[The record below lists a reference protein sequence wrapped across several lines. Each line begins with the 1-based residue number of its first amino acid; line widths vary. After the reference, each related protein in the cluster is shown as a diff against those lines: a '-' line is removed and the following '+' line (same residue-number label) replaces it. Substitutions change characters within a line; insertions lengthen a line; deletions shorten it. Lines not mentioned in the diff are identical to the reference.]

1 MGTLS
6 SCLKKIGLSEHESA
20 ILRGSADNN
29 MKDGDA
35 AHVAAVRAVSDYIEQ
50 LEAERAGVVSQIAA
64 KGGKAHDA
72 PFKLIDLASLT
83 DVLRKNNLETKA
95 ELANTAD
102 TQEEYDD
109 GSLRQNGAQA
119 LGGISAEPVRGT
131 AGARG
136 SDEGSG
142 TGLVEDAGRDRGASG
157 AGVSTARSGRSGAAK
172 VHSAGAESD
181 GRLGRSDDARGPG
194 ATEPAIKRVS
204 TGRDGEKPV
213 TIEAPVDGLPAP
225 TVPATDFVI
234 TDDVNLGEGGL
245 ITKFNDNLAAIR
257 LLKKLETEE
266 RRATAAEQAI
276 LARYVGWG
284 GLKTAFKRPDGTY
297 AKGWETRAKDLESI
311 LTPDELESANR
322 SVLDAH
328 YTSKDVVGAM
338 WSAAKH
344 LGFSGGIVLEPSV
357 GIGNFLGLA
366 PADLRENARFIGVE
380 LDSLTGRM
388 VKALYPQAI
397 IHAGIGFE
405 NAPIGN
411 GLAQLAIGNPPFG
424 KTQLYFDKSSGKRH
438 LNGQTIHNQFFMG
451 SCDALAPGGLQI
463 MVVSRYLMDKED
475 TEARAYLAKHMR
487 LLGAVRLPDT
497 AFQENANT
505 EVVTDILF
513 LQKRKEPLEYGDT
526 ARYGWVDTAKVADP
540 LGGDPMTVN
549 AYFAN
554 NPDKILG
561 VMERSGSTNFDND
574 ITVRARDSDD
584 LAALLTEAI
593 ADLPAGVVNTSNEAI
608 TQSKRQFDAMRQS
621 MSILGESDRGEGA
634 FFFQDG
640 AMHQVYVEHT
650 ETGPVKFAVKI
661 DESTPWGGGL
671 TPTADGK
678 WFRMVAKL
686 DKNGN
691 KVKDGKR
698 NVYEQQVFDS
708 ASEVPESN
716 RLGAKGFERLR
727 AMSKLRD
734 LLRNQI
740 NLETSD
746 APSDEIEEN
755 RADLSSAYQ
764 QFVKEFGPVNRDTN
778 ARAFNVDPDSPLLSA
793 LELSYDKGVT
803 KDRAKKTGEAV
814 RAESAVPAPILSKR
828 VIVPYEAP
836 TSADSAQDA
845 LIISLAERGRID
857 MKRISSLIGADEQ
870 EVIRQLHDAMD
881 SPLIFRDPE
890 TNTWESRESY
900 LSGNIKRKLA
910 AARVAGLE
918 KNAAELE
925 RVVPEDIPV
934 TDVGVRLGSV
944 WVPTKMYE
952 AFVKNLLGDDYAV
965 SIHFTKYNSKFR
977 FDGAGSGGAR
987 GTQTWGTPDMS
998 AASIVTRLLN
1008 SEAIKVFDTVSDGKG
1023 GTKQILNEEKT
1034 SLAAQKASEI
1044 INEFQD
1050 WIFADA
1056 QRRDELGRIYNETY
1070 NTLLNRQF
1078 DGSLLQMPG
1087 KVPDDV
1093 LSLRRHQKNGV
1104 WRIIQS
1110 LYTLLD
1116 HCVGAG
1122 KSFTMI
1128 GAAMELRRMGLA
1140 KKPTIVVPN
1149 HMVEQFASDVYRL
1162 YPGAKVLAA
1171 GKKDFEKKNRL
1182 RLFSKIATGDWDIVI
1197 IPHSSFKFIPI
1208 DPQTEANF
1216 MAADIKEVTDAIEE
1230 EKRESGKKFGT
1241 SDLQRIKEKMEQRM
1255 KRLLDMKKDEL
1266 ITFEQMG
1273 IDQLFIDE
1281 SHEFKNLAF
1290 TSRLNGVLGLG
1301 SKDGSQRAMDVF
1313 NKIRVMREGGGRGG
1327 VTFSTGTPISN
1338 SIVEMYNLMR
1348 YLGGD
1353 TLNDMGLSNFDAW
1366 HKQFA
1371 EAVTAFEMNEAG
1383 GLVEKTRMVRFSN
1396 MPELMALYYQ
1406 FADAVTLDDIKQWYA
1421 EDNGGAR
1428 FPVPAIKGGKR
1439 QNNIVQPTA
1448 SQEKLLKQMVQDF
1461 EDLPKIQDP
1470 KERNKQRLRLMDRAR
1485 KISLD
1490 ARAVNP
1496 NLPGEDGGKLS
1507 VTADNV
1513 ARIYREWDEYKG
1525 TQLVFL
1531 DRSIPKNKGDD
1542 ARLAEYDA
1550 LLAKLEATTNIE
1562 EQDDIQ
1568 EQLEKFD
1575 SSEMRAIREA
1585 QVANWNA
1592 YDELKRQFI
1601 ARGIPENQ
1609 IAFIQDANT
1618 DLQKQDLFD
1627 KVNAGDIRVL
1637 IGSTPRMGAGTN
1649 VQQRIVALHHVDVT
1663 WKPSDIEQREGRAE
1677 RQGNLLYKQ
1686 FTDAGKSFEI
1696 ELHAYATERT
1706 YDAKMW
1712 NIVESKMRFINALR
1726 KYDGAR
1732 DIESNDQESENMAEM
1747 AAMASGD
1754 PMMLERVKLDSE
1766 LKKMEMLRRAHSR
1779 KQYGLESQISA
1790 ARNVLEN
1797 SPALIESYKSDEE
1810 AIHADRLRVDAEA
1823 AERTVDVAGK
1833 SYGAQREANEAAL
1846 AEIEAQQAG
1855 EESKR
1860 YTIMVN
1866 GKPLTSKQKIGDE
1879 IASALGDDV
1888 PFEMVIDG
1896 KPHIE
1901 RAEATKAL
1909 VAKATEMAMESNNY
1923 QEAIVGKFLGLPLS
1937 LFVSDAGYGLS
1948 LSGSKQSYAVER
1960 YFLGD
1965 KKSINPQNFSG
1976 MYREL
1981 LKDATGNSAH
1991 HAERLAA
1998 AKRDLPELESQ
2009 YGKPFAME
2017 EEFKTKTERIA
2028 EITKILSEKKAE
2040 KQESSKDEESPI
2052 YSKNDGKKLDE
2063 KDWLPT
2069 GQIAD
2074 QVTDLLKQFKADIPV
2089 TIIDR
2094 EDDVLPTSPVGN
2106 NNVAASEW
2114 ATSGFVY
2121 RGRIHLVREGL
2132 NDVESV
2138 ASTLFH
2144 ELLHYGI
2151 RRFVPEDQYISEMQ
2165 RLYKAD
2171 PWIQRETKNWLNSDE
2186 GQEFYVKNGKD
2197 NSIAAARGVDE
2208 SLAKLAEQLRAERLR
2223 PGVTIGDKLG
2233 DVVRNVMEWLSVLAS
2248 KLGFGVVKERIT
2260 DLKAGPL
2267 AREYVESIFKKLR
2280 EGDNPP
2286 FSMTSKWAYSDP
2298 AFSRQLS
2305 FDFETSQE
2313 EAKSEKQTDSKAFK
2327 QWFGDSKV
2335 VDDQG
2340 NPMVVYHGTIDV
2352 DGVQRQRMNSE
2363 GRPIHPSE
2371 DGIRNFWR
2379 WFGDSKVV
2387 DAEGRPLVVYHGTAK
2402 DFTEFDLSRTGES
2415 TGNTG
2420 FYGAGAY
2427 FSQDG
2432 EDAGGYALWARRS
2445 EDDAANVISVYLAL
2459 QNPLYL
2465 HINPKDDARRD
2476 RGRVSLNMIVD
2487 QLVSEGYFGK
2497 NPDKNEAGSL
2507 YARLTSFLE
2516 KADFERFMGTLYN
2529 ELKGGE
2535 AVSDLARR
2543 AGFDGVMAEGF
2554 KKGENFLA
2562 EVVAFSPEQI
2572 KSATGNNGD
2581 FDPSSSNIMFAKD
2594 AKSTSVSPAEIRAAL
2609 SERFGESGI
2618 KALESAG
2625 ILKVVRLKDAPE
2637 ALRVL
2642 AEEQGASA
2650 LYGADGVAYLF
2661 SDRMTAEDAPGKL
2674 LHEIGEHHGLER
2686 MLGGDGW
2693 SRMKK
2698 RIAAMAKAKGSV
2710 AYGAWHGVKEN
2721 YAEFAGK
2728 SDAELAGNERFLHEV
2743 LAAIGENKA
2752 GLQTSLW
2759 REMLAAIKEWLAA
2772 KGLLVDWINEGDI
2785 ANLVSGSLK
2794 KVMRDAEAGLVAPE
2808 KMESLVETYFRQ
2820 IVSAMKA
2827 ADQLI
2832 EDCA

>member
-1 MGTLS
+1 M
-6 SCLKKIGLSEHESA
+6 
-20 ILRGSADNN
+20 
-29 MKDGDA
+29 
-35 AHVAAVRAVSDYIEQ
+35 
-50 LEAERAGVVSQIAA
+50 
-64 KGGKAHDA
+64 
-72 PFKLIDLASLT
+72 
-83 DVLRKNNLETKA
+83 
-95 ELANTAD
+95 
-102 TQEEYDD
+102 
-109 GSLRQNGAQA
+109 
-119 LGGISAEPVRGT
+119 
-131 AGARG
+131 
-136 SDEGSG
+136 
-142 TGLVEDAGRDRGASG
+142 
-157 AGVSTARSGRSGAAK
+157 
-172 VHSAGAESD
+172 
-181 GRLGRSDDARGPG
+181 
-194 ATEPAIKRVS
+194 
-204 TGRDGEKPV
+204 
-213 TIEAPVDGLPAP
+213 PAP

-405 NAPIGN
+405 NALIGN
-411 GLAQLAIGNPPFG
+411 GLAQLAIGNPPLG
-424 KTQLYFDKSSGKRH
+424 KTQLYFDKSSGKQH

-513 LQKRKEPLEYGDT
+513 LQKRKEPLEYGDA
-526 ARYGWVDTAKVADP
+526 ARYGWVNTEKVADP
-540 LGGDPMTVN
+540 LGGEPMTVN
-549 AYFAN
+549 AYFAT

-561 VMERSGSTNFDND
+561 VLERSGSMNFEND
-574 ITVRARDSDD
+574 ITVRARDGDD
-584 LAALLTEAI
+584 IAALLAKAI

-952 AFVKNLLGDDYAV
+952 AFVKHLLGDDYAV

-1273 IDQLFIDE
+1273 IDQLFLDE

-1496 NLPGEDGGKLS
+1496 NLPGEDGGKIS

-1754 PMMLERVKLDSE
+1754 PMVLERVKLDSE

-1790 ARNVLEN
+1790 ARKVLEN
-1797 SPALIESYKSDEE
+1797 SPALIESYKADE
-1810 AIHADRLRVDAEA
+1810 AKVHADRVRVETEA
-1823 AERTVDVAGK
+1823 AERTVDVSGK
-1833 SYGAQREANEAAL
+1833 SYATLREANDAAL
-1846 AEIEAQQAG
+1846 DEIEKLQAG
-1855 EESKR
+1855 DDKKR
-1860 YTIMVN
+1860 YTVMVN
-1866 GKPLTSKQKIGDE
+1866 GKPMTSKQKIGDE
-1879 IASALGDDV
+1879 ISATLGDDT
-1888 PFEMVIDG
+1888 PFELTIDG
-1896 KPHIE
+1896 KAYIE
-1901 RAEATKAL
+1901 RAAATSAL
-1909 VAKATEMAMESNNY
+1909 VAKATEMEMESNDY
-1923 QEAIVGKFLGLPLS
+1923 QEEVVGQFLGLPLS
-1937 LFVSDAGYGLS
+1937 LFVSDTGYGLS
-1948 LSGSKQSYAVER
+1948 IAGSNQNYAVER
-1960 YFLGD
+1960 HFTD
-1965 KKSINPQNFSG
+1965 KKTEINPQTFSG

-1981 LKDATGNSAH
+1981 LRDATGNVRH
-1991 HAERLAA
+1991 HSERLAD
-1998 AKRDLPELESQ
+1998 AKRDLPEFEAQ
-2009 YGKPFAME
+2009 YGKPFAQE
-2017 EEFKTKTERIA
+2017 EEFNTKTARLA
-2028 EITKILSEKKAE
+2028 EVTKILAEKKANKPGTE
-2040 KQESSKDEESPI
+2040 EGNESPV
-2052 YSKNDGKKLDE
+2052 YSKEEGKKLSPE
-2063 KDWLPT
+2063 EWLPT
-2069 GQIAD
+2069 GQIVD
-2074 QVTDLLKQFKADIPV
+2074 QVADLLKQFKGDVPV

-2094 EDDVLPTSPVGN
+2094 ESDVLPDDA
-2106 NNVAASEW
+2106 AASEW
-2114 ATSGFVY
+2114 ATSGFVH
-2121 RGRIHLVREGL
+2121 RGRINLVREGL
-2132 NDVESV
+2132 ADSKAV
-2138 ASTLFH
+2138 ADTLFH
-2144 ELLHYGI
+2144 ELLHFGI
-2151 RRFVPEDQYISEMQ
+2151 RRFVPEDQYIAEM
-2165 RLYKAD
+2165 RNLYRAD
-2171 PWIQRETKNWLNSDE
+2171 PWIQAKAEAWMDGAE
-2186 GQEFYVKNGKD
+2186 GQEFYQKSGKNG
-2197 NSIAAARGVDE
+2197 NLTAARGVDE
-2208 SLAKLAEQLRAERLR
+2208 ALASLAEELNQERLQPGVSVTDKLAA
-2223 PGVTIGDKLG
+2223 
-2233 DVVRNVMEWLSVLAS
+2233 VVRNVVKWISGLAS
-2248 KLGFGVVKERIT
+2248 KFGFGNVKET
-2260 DLKAGPL
+2260 LDKLEAGDVSKA
-2267 AREYVESIFKKLR
+2267 YVESIFKRLR
-2280 EGDNPP
+2280 EGDAP
-2286 FSMTSKWAYSDP
+2286 FLMTSKWAYSSP
-2298 AFSRQLS
+2298 AFSRAQLA
-2305 FDFETSQE
+2305 FDFEE
-2313 EAKSEKQTDSKAFK
+2313 PAAEAEKITDTESFK
-2327 QWFGDSKV
+2327 QWFGK
-2335 VDDQG
+2335 
-2340 NPMVVYHGTIDV
+2340 
-2352 DGVQRQRMNSE
+2352 
-2363 GRPIHPSE
+2363 
-2371 DGIRNFWR
+2371 
-2379 WFGDSKVV
+2379 SKVV
-2387 DAEGRPLVVYHGTAK
+2387 DADGNPLVVYHGTRVAETSGRSTARTADMGNITAFDRMYTTRFRGHSIDTVGSWFSTNPGNGGAEMYSGTGEGSAIYPVYLSINNPHETHFATMLRRARLLANGNDDGRMIGQAEVDAYRKWLKEMGK
-2402 DFTEFDLSRTGES
+2402 DGVKIIHDEWATNQSTEFKD
-2415 TGNTG
+2415 
-2420 FYGAGAY
+2420 
-2427 FSQDG
+2427 QD
-2432 EDAGGYALWARRS
+2432 AWIAL
-2445 EDDAANVISVYLAL
+2445 E
-2459 QNPLYL
+2459 P
-2465 HINPKDDARRD
+2465 
-2476 RGRVSLNMIVD
+2476 
-2487 QLVSEGYFGK
+2487 
-2497 NPDKNEAGSL
+2497 
-2507 YARLTSFLE
+2507 T
-2516 KADFERFMGTLYN
+2516 
-2529 ELKGGE
+2529 
-2535 AVSDLARR
+2535 
-2543 AGFDGVMAEGF
+2543 
-2554 KKGENFLA
+2554 
-2562 EVVAFSPEQI
+2562 QI

-2581 FDPSSSNIMFAKD
+2581 FNPDSANIMLSKGGKNSGA
-2594 AKSTSVSPAEIRAAL
+2594 APEEIRGAL
-2609 SERFGESGI
+2609 TGQFGERGI
-2618 KALESAG
+2618 HALEKSG
-2625 ILKVVRLKDAPE
+2625 LLKIMRLQDAPQAILE
-2637 ALRVL
+2637 TAI
-2642 AEEQGASA
+2642 EQGASA
-2650 LYGADGVAYLF
+2650 IYTADGVAYLF
-2661 SDRMTAEDAPGKL
+2661 SDRMTAEEAPGKL
-2674 LHEIGEHHGLER
+2674 LHEIGEHHGLKG
-2686 MLGGDGW
+2686 MLGADGW
-2693 SRMKK
+2693 GRMKK
-2698 RIAAMAKAKGSV
+2698 RVAGMAKVKGSV
-2710 AYGAWHGVKEN
+2710 AYGAWEGVKAN
-2721 YAEFAGK
+2721 YAEFKDMSNA
-2728 SDAELAGNERFLHEV
+2728 DLAENDRFAHEV
-2743 LAAIGENKA
+2743 LAAIGENQA
-2752 GLQTSLW
+2752 GLQTSVW
-2759 REMLAAIKEWLAA
+2759 RELMAKVKEWLASM
-2772 KGLLVDWINEGDI
+2772 GLLADSITEGDI

-2794 KVMRDAEAGLVAPE
+2794 KVMREAEAGLVAPAT
-2808 KMESLVETYFRQ
+2808 MDDIATDYFKQ
-2820 IVSAMKA
+2820 IVASMKA
-2827 ADQLI
+2827 DKQLI

>member
-1 MGTLS
+1 M
-6 SCLKKIGLSEHESA
+6 
-20 ILRGSADNN
+20 
-29 MKDGDA
+29 
-35 AHVAAVRAVSDYIEQ
+35 
-50 LEAERAGVVSQIAA
+50 
-64 KGGKAHDA
+64 
-72 PFKLIDLASLT
+72 
-83 DVLRKNNLETKA
+83 
-95 ELANTAD
+95 
-102 TQEEYDD
+102 
-109 GSLRQNGAQA
+109 
-119 LGGISAEPVRGT
+119 
-131 AGARG
+131 
-136 SDEGSG
+136 
-142 TGLVEDAGRDRGASG
+142 
-157 AGVSTARSGRSGAAK
+157 
-172 VHSAGAESD
+172 
-181 GRLGRSDDARGPG
+181 
-194 ATEPAIKRVS
+194 
-204 TGRDGEKPV
+204 
-213 TIEAPVDGLPAP
+213 PAP

-405 NAPIGN
+405 NALIGN

-424 KTQLYFDKSSGKRH
+424 KTQLYFDKSSGKQH

-513 LQKRKEPLEYGDT
+513 LQKRKEPLEYGDA
-526 ARYGWVDTAKVADP
+526 ARYGWVNTEKVADP
-540 LGGDPMTVN
+540 LGGEPMTVN
-549 AYFAN
+549 AYFAT

-561 VMERSGSTNFDND
+561 VLERSGSMNFEND
-574 ITVRARDSDD
+574 ITVRARDGDD
-584 LAALLTEAI
+584 IAALLAKAI

-952 AFVKNLLGDDYAV
+952 AFVKHLLGDDYAV

-1273 IDQLFIDE
+1273 IDQLFLDE

-1496 NLPGEDGGKLS
+1496 NLPGEDGGKIS

-1790 ARNVLEN
+1790 ARKVLEN
-1797 SPALIESYKSDEE
+1797 SPALIESYKVDE
-1810 AIHADRLRVDAEA
+1810 AKVHADRVRVETDA

-1833 SYGAQREANEAAL
+1833 SYVTQREANEAAL
-1846 AEIEAQQAG
+1846 DEIERLQAG
-1855 EESKR
+1855 DDKKR
-1860 YTIMVN
+1860 YTVMVN
-1866 GKPLTSKQKIGDE
+1866 GKPMTSKQKIGTE
-1879 IASALGDDV
+1879 IEATLGDDT
-1888 PFEMVIDG
+1888 PFEMTIGG
-1896 KPHIE
+1896 KEFIT
-1901 RAEATKAL
+1901 RASATESL
-1909 VAKATEMAMESNNY
+1909 VAKATEMKMESNDY
-1923 QEAIVGKFLGLPLS
+1923 QEEVVGQFLGLPLS
-1937 LFVSDAGYGLS
+1937 LFVSDTGYGLS
-1948 LSGSKQSYAVER
+1948 LAGSAQNYAVER
-1960 YFLGD
+1960 NFTD
-1965 KKSINPQNFSG
+1965 KKTEINPQTFSG

-1981 LKDATGNSAH
+1981 LRDATGNVRH
-1991 HAERLAA
+1991 HSERLAE
-1998 AKRDLPELESQ
+1998 AKRDLPDLEAQ
-2009 YGKPFAME
+2009 YGKPFAQE
-2017 EEFKTKTERIA
+2017 EEFNTKTARLA
-2028 EITKILSEKKAE
+2028 EVTKILAEKKANKPGAE
-2040 KQESSKDEESPI
+2040 DELSDDPAFSKAGSGVSDGEMMSESQIVSEITPI
-2052 YSKNDGKKLDE
+2052 LSGFDTE
-2063 KDWLPT
+2063 
-2069 GQIAD
+2069 
-2074 QVTDLLKQFKADIPV
+2074 IPV
-2089 TIIDR
+2089 RIVKHVPQEVAR
-2094 EDDVLPTSPVGN
+2094 LVGMKDGDI
-2106 NNVAASEW
+2106 A
-2114 ATSGFVY
+2114 SGFVHD
-2121 RGRIHLVREGL
+2121 GKIWLVRSGISDAGAL
-2132 NDVESV
+2132 RRV
-2138 ASTLFH
+2138 LFH
-2144 ELLHYGI
+2144 ELLHFGI
-2151 RRFVPEDQYISEMQ
+2151 RRFMPKDQYIRTMKDLYDADKTIHNVANAWSHSDEAKNMDKQGHAPAYIMARATDEALATVSEELNTRNIDGLVIFNRKDLGVWQ
-2165 RLYKAD
+2165 S
-2171 PWIQRETKNWLNSDE
+2171 IKNWIS
-2186 GQEFYVKNGKD
+2186 GV
-2197 NSIAAARGVDE
+2197 AR
-2208 SLAKLAEQLRAERLR
+2208 
-2223 PGVTIGDKLG
+2223 
-2233 DVVRNVMEWLSVLAS
+2233 
-2248 KLGFGVVKERIT
+2248 KLGFDDVADMLYKRNEDVKIEQATKDFILSIFSG
-2260 DLKAGPL
+2260 LKAGG
-2267 AREYVESIFKKLR
+2267 KKVQD
-2280 EGDNPP
+2280 GV
-2286 FSMTSKWAYSDP
+2286 SSWAYSDP
-2298 AFSRQLS
+2298 AFSLQLS
-2305 FDFETSQE
+2305 FDFNKKTEG
-2313 EAKSEKQTDSKAFK
+2313 KKVTDTPEFK

-2335 VDDQG
+2335 VDEQG
-2340 NPMVVYHGTIDV
+2340 NPLIVYHGTNLRPTRDGTMMGDIEAFDRLFTTRFRPHSIDTVGSWFSTNPGADGALMYAGGDKSPGAAIYPVYLSIQNPHETHFKMMLRRARLLANGNDDGRLIGKAEV
-2352 DGVQRQRMNSE
+2352 DAYRKWLKDMGK
-2363 GRPIHPSE
+2363 
-2371 DGIRNFWR
+2371 DGIKIIHDEYADN
-2379 WFGDSKVV
+2379 GS
-2387 DAEGRPLVVYHGTAK
+2387 
-2402 DFTEFDLSRTGES
+2402 TEFKG
-2415 TGNTG
+2415 
-2420 FYGAGAY
+2420 
-2427 FSQDG
+2427 QDG
-2432 EDAGGYALWARRS
+2432 WIAL
-2445 EDDAANVISVYLAL
+2445 E
-2459 QNPLYL
+2459 
-2465 HINPKDDARRD
+2465 
-2476 RGRVSLNMIVD
+2476 
-2487 QLVSEGYFGK
+2487 
-2497 NPDKNEAGSL
+2497 
-2507 YARLTSFLE
+2507 
-2516 KADFERFMGTLYN
+2516 
-2529 ELKGGE
+2529 
-2535 AVSDLARR
+2535 
-2543 AGFDGVMAEGF
+2543 
-2554 KKGENFLA
+2554 
-2562 EVVAFSPEQI
+2562 PEQI
-2572 KSATGNNGD
+2572 KSATGNNGG
-2581 FDPSSSNIMFAKD
+2581 FDPGSPNIMYSKG
-2594 AKSTSVSPAEIRAAL
+2594 AKSTDVSPAAVRSSLID
-2609 SERFGESGI
+2609 RFGERGI
-2618 KALESAG
+2618 TALEKAG
-2625 ILKVVRLKDAPE
+2625 ILKIVRLADAPE
-2637 ALRVL
+2637 AMRKQ
-2642 AEEQGASA
+2642 AIEQNASA

-2661 SDRMTAEDAPGKL
+2661 SDQMNADEAPGKL
-2674 LHEIGEHHGLER
+2674 LHEIGEHEGLAR
-2686 MLGGDGW
+2686 MLGSAGW
-2693 SRMKK
+2693 ERMKS
-2698 RIAAMAKAKGSV
+2698 RIATMAKVKGSPAAQAWGSV
-2710 AYGAWHGVKEN
+2710 KAEYG
-2721 YAEFAGK
+2721 EFSGM
-2728 SDAELAGNERFLHEV
+2728 SDAQLAGNERFLHEV
-2743 LAAIGENKA
+2743 LAALGENHASQK
-2752 GLQTSLW
+2752 TSLW
-2759 REMLAAIKEWLAA
+2759 REILAAVKDWLEGI
-2772 KGLLVDWINEGDI
+2772 GLASNLINEGDI
-2785 ANLVSGSLK
+2785 ANLISGSLK
-2794 KVMRDAEAGLVAPE
+2794 QVMRDAEAGLVAPV
-2808 KMESLVETYFRQ
+2808 KMDDIAVDHFKQ

-2827 ADQLI
+2827 ANKLI

>member
-1 MGTLS
+1 M
-6 SCLKKIGLSEHESA
+6 
-20 ILRGSADNN
+20 
-29 MKDGDA
+29 
-35 AHVAAVRAVSDYIEQ
+35 
-50 LEAERAGVVSQIAA
+50 
-64 KGGKAHDA
+64 
-72 PFKLIDLASLT
+72 
-83 DVLRKNNLETKA
+83 
-95 ELANTAD
+95 
-102 TQEEYDD
+102 
-109 GSLRQNGAQA
+109 
-119 LGGISAEPVRGT
+119 
-131 AGARG
+131 
-136 SDEGSG
+136 
-142 TGLVEDAGRDRGASG
+142 
-157 AGVSTARSGRSGAAK
+157 
-172 VHSAGAESD
+172 
-181 GRLGRSDDARGPG
+181 
-194 ATEPAIKRVS
+194 
-204 TGRDGEKPV
+204 
-213 TIEAPVDGLPAP
+213 PAP

-424 KTQLYFDKSSGKRH
+424 KTQLYFDKSSGKQH

-487 LLGAVRLPDT
+487 LLGAIRLPDT

-561 VMERSGSTNFDND
+561 VMERSGSMNFDND

-708 ASEVPESN
+708 ASDVPQTN

-746 APSDEIEEN
+746 ATSEEIEEN
-755 RADLSSAYQ
+755 RTDLSAAYQ
-764 QFVKEFGPVNRDTN
+764 AFVKEFGPINKDTN

-814 RAESAVPAPILSKR
+814 RAESAVPAPILSQR

-845 LIISLAERGRID
+845 MIISLAELGRVD

-910 AARVAGLE
+910 AAQAAGLE

-925 RVVPEDIPV
+925 KVVPEDIPV

-952 AFVKNLLGDDYAV
+952 AFVKHLLGDDYAV

-1008 SEAIKVFDTVSDGKG
+1008 SEAVKVFDTVSDGNG
-1023 GTKQILNEEKT
+1023 GTRQILNEEKT

-1050 WIFADA
+1050 WVFADA
-1056 QRRDELGRIYNETY
+1056 ARRDELGRIYNETY

-1093 LSLRRHQKNGV
+1093 LSLRRHQKNGI

-1122 KSFTMI
+1122 KTFTMI

-1216 MAADIKEVTDAIEE
+1216 VAADIKEVTDAIEE

-1281 SHEFKNLAF
+1281 AHEFKNLAYS
-1290 TSRLNGVLGLG
+1290 SRLNGVLGLG
-1301 SKDGSQRAMDVF
+1301 DKDGSQRAMDVF
-1313 NKIRVMREGGGRGG
+1313 NKIRVMRESGGRGG
-1327 VTFSTGTPISN
+1327 VTFATGTPISN

-1348 YLGGD
+1348 YLGGN
-1353 TLNDMGLSNFDAW
+1353 TLAEMGLGNFDAW

-1406 FADAVTLDDIKQWYA
+1406 FADAVTLGDIKQWYSD
-1421 EDNGGAR
+1421 DNGGAK
-1428 FPVPAIKGGKR
+1428 FPVPAVKGGKR
-1439 QNNIVQPTA
+1439 QNHVIPPTPM
-1448 SQEKLLKQMVQDF
+1448 QERLLKSIVQDF

-1485 KISLD
+1485 KTAID

-1496 NLPGEDGGKLS
+1496 SLPGEEGGKLS
-1507 VTADNV
+1507 ATADNV
-1513 ARIYREWDEYKG
+1513 ARIYREWDEHKG

-1531 DRSIPKNKGDD
+1531 DRSTPKNKVDD

-1585 QVANWNA
+1585 QVAKWNG

-1601 ARGIPENQ
+1601 ARGIPANQ

-1637 IGSTPRMGAGTN
+1637 IGSTPKMGAGTN
-1649 VQQRIVALHHVDVT
+1649 VQQRLVALHHVDVT
-1663 WKPSDIEQREGRAE
+1663 WKPSDIEQREGRIE
-1677 RQGNLLYKQ
+1677 RQGNLLYKL
-1686 FTDAGKSFEI
+1686 FEELGKEFEVEI
-1696 ELHAYATERT
+1696 HAYATERT

-1732 DIESNDQESENMAEM
+1732 EIESNDQESENMAEM

-1779 KQYGLESQISA
+1779 KQYGLESQINA
-1790 ARNVLEN
+1790 ARKVLEN
-1797 SPALIESYKSDEE
+1797 SPALIDGYKADEE
-1810 AIHADRLRVDAEA
+1810 TIHADRLRVDAEA

-1833 SYGAQREANEAAL
+1833 SYSTQREANEAAL

-1855 EESKR
+1855 EENKR

-1879 IASALGDDV
+1879 ISAVLGDDV

-1896 KPHIE
+1896 KAFIE

-1909 VAKATEMAMESNNY
+1909 VAKATEMAMGSNNY
-1923 QEAIVGKFLGLPLS
+1923 QEEVVGRFLGLPLT
-1937 LFVSDAGYGLS
+1937 LFVSDTGYGLS
-1948 LSGSKQSYAVER
+1948 LAGAKQSYAVER
-1960 YFLGD
+1960 YFGT
-1965 KKSINPQNFSG
+1965 KGEINPQNFSG

-1981 LKDATGNSAH
+1981 LKDATGNVRH
-1991 HAERLAA
+1991 HTERLAA

-2017 EEFKTKTERIA
+2017 EEFKTKTERLA
-2028 EITKILSEKKAE
+2028 EVTKILSEKKAE
-2040 KQESSKDEESPI
+2040 KQEVSKDAESPI
-2052 YSKNDGKKLDE
+2052 YSKEEGKKLDE

-2069 GQIAD
+2069 GKIAD

-2094 EDDVLPTSPVGN
+2094 EDDVLPDAPAGN

-2151 RRFVPEDQYISEMQ
+2151 RRFVPEEQYIAEMQ

-2171 PWIQRETKNWLNSDE
+2171 QWIQRETKNWLNSAE

-2248 KLGFGVVKERIT
+2248 KLGFGVVKERII

-2298 AFSRQLS
+2298 AFLRVRAWHGSPHDHNKFDSSKIGTGEGAQAYGFGHYFTDRRDLAEWYRNKISNRNNRENPISESDLDTVFQDGDFPVENSALDRLRDMREMAEENGDAGVTWADVADVIDSYGGNGTAYVAGLADRYWLDSDPVSGKLYQVTLPEESTFLLWDKPLS
-2305 FDFETSQE
+2305 EQPENVRAALEPILEEKRADQIALLAKTFGETA
-2313 EAKSEKQTDSKAFK
+2313 AKREIALSEK
-2327 QWFGDSKV
+2327 
-2335 VDDQG
+2335 
-2340 NPMVVYHGTIDV
+2340 
-2352 DGVQRQRMNSE
+2352 E
-2363 GRPIHPSE
+2363 
-2371 DGIRNFWR
+2371 
-2379 WFGDSKVV
+2379 
-2387 DAEGRPLVVYHGTAK
+2387 L
-2402 DFTEFDLSRTGES
+2402 TGE
-2415 TGNTG
+2415 
-2420 FYGAGAY
+2420 A
-2427 FSQDG
+2427 
-2432 EDAGGYALWARRS
+2432 
-2445 EDDAANVISVYLAL
+2445 
-2459 QNPLYL
+2459 
-2465 HINPKDDARRD
+2465 
-2476 RGRVSLNMIVD
+2476 
-2487 QLVSEGYFGK
+2487 
-2497 NPDKNEAGSL
+2497 
-2507 YARLTSFLE
+2507 
-2516 KADFERFMGTLYN
+2516 LYN
-2529 ELKGGE
+2529 WIAYHPTATRAPGDRQASIYLNSIGISGIKYLDGQSRNAGE
-2535 AVSDLARR
+2535 GSFNYVVFNDSDI
-2543 AGFDGVMAEGF
+2543 
-2554 KKGENFLA
+2554 
-2562 EVVAFSPEQI
+2562 QI
-2572 KSATGNNGD
+2572 DAK
-2581 FDPSSSNIMFAKD
+2581 FAKD
-2594 AKSTSVSPAEIRAAL
+2594 AKATNVSPAEVRAAL
-2609 SERFGESGI
+2609 IDRFGERGI

-2625 ILKVVRLKDAPE
+2625 VLKIVRLKDAPD
-2637 ALRVL
+2637 AMRAL

-2661 SDRMTAEDAPGKL
+2661 SDRMTTEDAPGKL
-2674 LHEIGEHHGLER
+2674 LHEIGEHYGLER
-2686 MLGGDGW
+2686 MLGADGW
-2693 SRMKK
+2693 GRMKK
-2698 RIAAMAKAKGSV
+2698 RIVAMAKAKGSV
-2710 AYGAWHGVKEN
+2710 AYGAWEGVKAN
-2721 YAEFAGK
+2721 YTEFANK
-2728 SDAELAGNERFLHEV
+2728 SDSELAGNERFLHEV
-2743 LAAIGENKA
+2743 LAALGENKA
-2752 GLQTSLW
+2752 GMQTSLW
-2759 REMLAAIKEWLAA
+2759 REMLAAVKAWLAS

-2794 KVMRDAEAGLVAPE
+2794 KAMRDAEAGLVAPE

>member
-1 MGTLS
+1 M
-6 SCLKKIGLSEHESA
+6 
-20 ILRGSADNN
+20 
-29 MKDGDA
+29 
-35 AHVAAVRAVSDYIEQ
+35 
-50 LEAERAGVVSQIAA
+50 
-64 KGGKAHDA
+64 
-72 PFKLIDLASLT
+72 
-83 DVLRKNNLETKA
+83 
-95 ELANTAD
+95 
-102 TQEEYDD
+102 
-109 GSLRQNGAQA
+109 
-119 LGGISAEPVRGT
+119 
-131 AGARG
+131 
-136 SDEGSG
+136 
-142 TGLVEDAGRDRGASG
+142 
-157 AGVSTARSGRSGAAK
+157 
-172 VHSAGAESD
+172 
-181 GRLGRSDDARGPG
+181 
-194 ATEPAIKRVS
+194 
-204 TGRDGEKPV
+204 
-213 TIEAPVDGLPAP
+213 PAP

-234 TDDVNLGEGGL
+234 TDEVNLGEGGL

-257 LLKKLETEE
+257 LLKKLESEQ
-266 RRATAAEQAI
+266 RRATSAEQKV

-328 YTSKDVVGAM
+328 YTSKDVVSAM

-344 LGFSGGIVLEPSV
+344 LGFSGGVVLEPSV

-366 PADLRENARFIGVE
+366 PADLRENARFLGVE

-405 NAPIGN
+405 DAPIGN
-411 GLAQLAIGNPPFG
+411 GIAQLAIGNPPFG
-424 KTQLYFDKSSGKRH
+424 PQGLYFDKSSGKQH
-438 LNGQTIHNQFFMG
+438 LNGQSIHNQFFMG

-475 TEARAYLAKHMR
+475 NSARAYLAKHMR

-513 LQKRKEPLEYGDT
+513 LQKRNEPIEYGDT
-526 ARYGWVDTAKVADP
+526 SRYGWVDTVKVADP
-540 LGGDPMTVN
+540 LGGEPMTVN
-549 AYFAN
+549 AYFAT

-561 VMERSGSTNFDND
+561 VMNRSGSMNFDND
-574 ITVRARDSDD
+574 ITVRAREGDD
-584 LAALLTEAI
+584 IAKLLAEAI

-650 ETGPVKFAVKI
+650 DTGPVKFAVKI

-686 DKNGN
+686 DANGN

-698 NVYEQQVFDS
+698 NVYERQVFES
-708 ASEVPESN
+708 ASDVPQTN

-746 APSDEIEEN
+746 ATSEEIEEN
-755 RADLSSAYQ
+755 RTDLSAAYQ
-764 QFVKEFGPVNRDTN
+764 AFVKEFGPINKDTN

-814 RAESAVPAPILSKR
+814 RAESAVPAPILSQR

-845 LIISLAERGRID
+845 MIISLAELGRID
-857 MKRISSLIGADEQ
+857 MKRISSLIGADGQ

-910 AARVAGLE
+910 AAQAAGLE

-925 RVVPEDIPV
+925 KLVPEDIPV

-952 AFVKNLLGDDYAV
+952 AFVKHLLGDDYAV

-1008 SEAIKVFDTVSDGKG
+1008 SEAVKVFDTVSDGNG
-1023 GTKQILNEEKT
+1023 GTRQILNEEKT

-1050 WIFADA
+1050 WVFADA
-1056 QRRDELGRIYNETY
+1056 ARRDELGRIYNETY

-1093 LSLRRHQKNGV
+1093 LSLRRHQKNGI

-1122 KSFTMI
+1122 KTFTMI

-1216 MAADIKEVTDAIEE
+1216 VAADIKEVTDAIEE

-1281 SHEFKNLAF
+1281 AHEFKNLAYS
-1290 TSRLNGVLGLG
+1290 SRLNGVLGLG
-1301 SKDGSQRAMDVF
+1301 NKDGSQRAMDIF
-1313 NKIRVMREGGGRGG
+1313 NKIRVMRESGGRGG
-1327 VTFSTGTPISN
+1327 VTFATGTPISN

-1353 TLNDMGLSNFDAW
+1353 TLAEMGLGNFDAW

-1406 FADAVTLDDIKQWYA
+1406 FADAVTLDDIKQWYS
-1421 EDNGGAR
+1421 EDNGGDK
-1428 FPVPAIKGGKR
+1428 FPIPAVKGGKR
-1439 QNNIVQPTA
+1439 ENHIVEPTPTQQRMLMEVA
-1448 SQEKLLKQMVQDF
+1448 QDF
-1461 EDLPKIQDP
+1461 ENLPKIQDP
-1470 KERNKQRLRLMDRAR
+1470 KERNKQRLRLMDKAR
-1485 KISLD
+1485 KVALD
-1490 ARAVNP
+1490 PRAFNP
-1496 NLPGEDGGKLS
+1496 RIPAEDGGKLS
-1507 VTADNV
+1507 AVADNV
-1513 ARIYREWDEYKG
+1513 AKIYRQWDEYKG

-1531 DRSIPKNKGDD
+1531 DRSTPKNKVDD

-1550 LLAKLEATTNIE
+1550 LMAELEATTDTN

-1568 EQLEKFD
+1568 EKLEKFD
-1575 SSEMRAIREA
+1575 AFEMAEIRESQTA
-1585 QVANWNA
+1585 KWNA

-1601 ARGIPENQ
+1601 ARGIPANQ

-1637 IGSTPRMGAGTN
+1637 IGSTPKMGAGTN
-1649 VQQRIVALHHVDVT
+1649 VQQRLVALTHVDVN
-1663 WKPSDIEQREGRAE
+1663 WKPSDIEQREGRIE
-1677 RQGNLLYKQ
+1677 RQGNLLYKL
-1686 FTDAGKSFEI
+1686 FAEMGKEFEVEI
-1696 ELHAYATERT
+1696 HAYATERT

-1712 NIVESKMRFINALR
+1712 NIVEAKMRFINALR
-1726 KYDGAR
+1726 KYSGAR

-1779 KQYGLESQISA
+1779 KQYGLESQINA
-1790 ARNVLEN
+1790 ARKVLEN
-1797 SPALIESYKSDEE
+1797 SPALIDGYKADEE
-1810 AIHADRLRVDAEA
+1810 TIHTDRLRVDAEA

-1833 SYGAQREANEAAL
+1833 SYSTQREANEAAL

-1855 EESKR
+1855 EENKR

-1879 IASALGDDV
+1879 ISAALGDDV

-1896 KPHIE
+1896 KAFIE

-1909 VAKATEMAMESNNY
+1909 VAKATEMAMGSNNY
-1923 QEAIVGKFLGLPLS
+1923 QEEVVGRFLGLPLT
-1937 LFVSDAGYGLS
+1937 LFVSDTGYGLS
-1948 LSGSKQSYAVER
+1948 LAGAKQSYAVER
-1960 YFLGD
+1960 YFGT
-1965 KKSINPQNFSG
+1965 KGEINPQNFSG

-1981 LKDATGNSAH
+1981 LKDATGNVRH
-1991 HAERLAA
+1991 HTERLAA

-2017 EEFKTKTERIA
+2017 EEFKTKTERLA
-2028 EITKILSEKKAE
+2028 EVTKILSEKKAE
-2040 KQESSKDEESPI
+2040 KQEVSKDADSPI
-2052 YSKNDGKKLDE
+2052 YSKEEGKKLDE

-2069 GQIAD
+2069 GQIVD
-2074 QVTDLLKQFKADIPV
+2074 QVTDLLKQFKTEIPV
-2089 TIIDR
+2089 TIIDN
-2094 EDDVLPTSPVGN
+2094 EGDVLPAGAVGDDGG
-2106 NNVAASEW
+2106 
-2114 ATSGFVY
+2114 ATMGFVY
-2121 RGRIHLVREGL
+2121 RGRIHIVRSG
-2132 NDVESV
+2132 V
-2138 ASTLFH
+2138 ATPEAVTSTLFH
-2144 ELLHYGI
+2144 ELLHFGI
-2151 RRFVPEDQYISEMQ
+2151 RRFVPEKEYIAQMRE
-2165 RLYKAD
+2165 LYRAD
-2171 PWIQRETKNWLNSDE
+2171 PWIAAKTEAWLDSADGLATAKKYGDE
-2186 GQEFYVKNGKD
+2186 
-2197 NSIAAARGVDE
+2197 IAAARGVDE
-2208 SLAKLAEQLRAERLR
+2208 ALAELAEELHAERTAPGVKIGSQLAKAAQNVISWLKKMAQMFGWKPVVERLNDLQ
-2223 PGVTIGDKLG
+2223 PGQQ
-2233 DVVRNVMEWLSVLAS
+2233 S
-2248 KLGFGVVKERIT
+2248 K
-2260 DLKAGPL
+2260 D
-2267 AREYVESIFKKLR
+2267 YVESIFKRLR

-2286 FSMTSKWAYSDP
+2286 FVMTSKWAYSDP
-2298 AFSRQLS
+2298 AFSRQAS
-2305 FDFETSQE
+2305 PVESPSDAIGNTIEVDGKMRPTTNSNGKPIAQTE
-2313 EAKSEKQTDSKAFK
+2313 EGLRNFWL
-2327 QWFGDSKV
+2327 WFGDS
-2335 VDDQG
+2335 
-2340 NPMVVYHGTIDV
+2340 N
-2352 DGVQRQRMNSE
+2352 
-2363 GRPIHPSE
+2363 
-2371 DGIRNFWR
+2371 
-2379 WFGDSKVV
+2379 VV
-2387 DAEGRPLVVYHGTAK
+2387 DADGRPLVVYHGSPESGINEFQHGTTAYGIFFTPDPSTADYYAVGDDATTYEAYLK
-2402 DFTEFDLSRTGES
+2402 FDNMADLDDAEVFERVMREAVYFTESRS
-2415 TGNTG
+2415 
-2420 FYGAGAY
+2420 
-2427 FSQDG
+2427 D
-2432 EDAGGYALWARRS
+2432 EDARAFAARLYRDGY
-2445 EDDAANVISVYLAL
+2445 E
-2459 QNPLYL
+2459 
-2465 HINPKDDARRD
+2465 
-2476 RGRVSLNMIVD
+2476 
-2487 QLVSEGYFGK
+2487 
-2497 NPDKNEAGSL
+2497 KNEVVKTFFDSQEGIDQVDGDGYTIEDMLSDNYVDASEIDDLVAEIGLDKVSTAYDEEAPRSSEELDAVRMAYGSQTF
-2507 YARLTSFLE
+2507 YMEYQDDFMRAARHL
-2516 KADFERFMGTLYN
+2516 GY
-2529 ELKGGE
+2529 
-2535 AVSDLARR
+2535 
-2543 AGFDGVMAEGF
+2543 DGVIFTDPSSSGDP
-2554 KKGENFLA
+2554 
-2562 EVVAFSPEQI
+2562 VSYVAFSPTQI
-2572 KSATGNNGD
+2572 KSATGNRGT
-2581 FDPSSSNIMFAKD
+2581 FDKDSANILFAKD
-2594 AKSTSVSPAEIRAAL
+2594 AKSTSVSPADIRAAL
-2609 SERFGESGI
+2609 VGRFGERGI
-2618 KALESAG
+2618 KALESSG
-2625 ILKVVRLKDAPE
+2625 LLKIVRIKDAPE
-2637 ALRVL
+2637 AMR
-2642 AEEQGASA
+2642 EEAMAQGASA
-2650 LYGADGVAYLF
+2650 LYSADGVAYLF

-2674 LHEIGEHHGLER
+2674 LHEIGEHYGLER
-2686 MLGGDGW
+2686 MLGADGW
-2693 SRMKK
+2693 GRMKK
-2698 RIAAMAKAKGSV
+2698 RIVAMAKAKGSV
-2710 AYGAWHGVKEN
+2710 AYGAWEGVKAN
-2721 YAEFAGK
+2721 YNEFANK
-2728 SDAELAGNERFLHEV
+2728 SDSELAGNERFLHEV

-2752 GLQTSLW
+2752 GMQTSLW
-2759 REMLAAIKEWLAA
+2759 REMLAAVKEWLAS

-2794 KVMRDAEAGLVAPE
+2794 KAMRDAEAGLVAPE

>member
-20 ILRGSADNN
+20 ILSGSADNN

-35 AHVAAVRAVSDYIEQ
+35 AHIAAVRAVSDYLEQ

-72 PFKLIDLASLT
+72 PFKLIDLANLT
-83 DVLRKNNLETKA
+83 AVLRKNNLETKA
-95 ELANTAD
+95 GLANTVD

-119 LGGISAEPVRGT
+119 LEGVSAEPVRGT

-142 TGLVEDAGRDRGASG
+142 TGRVEDAGRDRGASG
-157 AGVSTARSGRSGAAK
+157 AGVSTARSGGSGAAQ
-172 VHSAGAESD
+172 VRSADAESN
-181 GRLGRSDDARGPG
+181 GRLGGSDDTRGQG
-194 ATEPAIKRVS
+194 APEPAVERVS
-204 TGRDGEKPV
+204 TGRNGKKSV
-213 TIEAPVDGLPAP
+213 ATEAPVDGLPAP

-234 TDDVNLGEGGL
+234 TDEVNLGEGGL

-257 LLKKLETEE
+257 LLKKLESEQ
-266 RRATAAEQAI
+266 RRATSAEQKV

-328 YTSKDVVGAM
+328 YTSKDVVSAM

-344 LGFSGGIVLEPSV
+344 LGFSGGVVLEPSV

-366 PADLRENARFIGVE
+366 PADLRENARFLGVE

-405 NAPIGN
+405 DAPIGN
-411 GLAQLAIGNPPFG
+411 GIAQLAIGNPPFG
-424 KTQLYFDKSSGKRH
+424 PQGLYFDKSSGKQH
-438 LNGQTIHNQFFMG
+438 LNGQSIHNQFFMG
-451 SCDALAPGGLQI
+451 SSDALAPGGLQI

-475 TEARAYLAKHMR
+475 NSARAYLAKHMR

-513 LQKRKEPLEYGDT
+513 LQKRKEPIEYGDT
-526 ARYGWVDTAKVADP
+526 SRYGWVDTVKVADP
-540 LGGDPMTVN
+540 LGGEPMTVN
-549 AYFAN
+549 AYFAT

-561 VMERSGSTNFDND
+561 VMDRSGSMNFDND
-574 ITVRARDSDD
+574 ITVRAREGDD
-584 LAALLTEAI
+584 IAKLLAEAI

-650 ETGPVKFAVKI
+650 DTGPVKFAVKI

-686 DKNGN
+686 DANGN

-698 NVYEQQVFDS
+698 NVYERQVFES
-708 ASEVPESN
+708 ASDVPQTN

-746 APSDEIEEN
+746 ATSEEIEEN
-755 RADLSSAYQ
+755 RTDLSAAYQ
-764 QFVKEFGPVNRDTN
+764 AFVKEFGPINKDTN

-814 RAESAVPAPILSKR
+814 RAESAVPAPILSQR

-845 LIISLAERGRID
+845 MIISLAELGRID

-870 EVIRQLHDAMD
+870 EVVRQLHDAMD

-910 AARVAGLE
+910 AAQAAGLE

-925 RVVPEDIPV
+925 KVVPEDIPV

-952 AFVKNLLGDDYAV
+952 AFVKHLLGDDYAV

-1008 SEAIKVFDTVSDGKG
+1008 SEAVKVFDTVSDGKG
-1023 GTKQILNEEKT
+1023 GTRQILNEEKT

-1044 INEFQD
+1044 INEFQE
-1050 WIFADA
+1050 WVFADA
-1056 QRRDELGRIYNETY
+1056 ARRDELGRIYNETY

-1093 LSLRRHQKNGV
+1093 LSLRRHQKNGI

-1122 KSFTMI
+1122 KTFTMI

-1216 MAADIKEVTDAIEE
+1216 VAADIKEVTDAIEE

-1281 SHEFKNLAF
+1281 AHEFKNLAYS
-1290 TSRLNGVLGLG
+1290 SRLNGVLGLG
-1301 SKDGSQRAMDVF
+1301 NKDGSQRAMDIF
-1313 NKIRVMREGGGRGG
+1313 NKIRVMRESGGRGG
-1327 VTFSTGTPISN
+1327 VTFATGTPISN

-1353 TLNDMGLSNFDAW
+1353 TLAEMGLGNFDAW

-1406 FADAVTLDDIKQWYA
+1406 FADAVTLDDIKQWYS
-1421 EDNGGAR
+1421 EDNGGAK
-1428 FPVPAIKGGKR
+1428 FPVPTIKGGKR
-1439 QNNIVQPTA
+1439 QNNIVQPTPA
-1448 SQEKLLKQMVQDF
+1448 QERLLQQMVQDF
-1461 EDLPKIQDP
+1461 EALPMIQDP
-1470 KERNKQRLRLMDRAR
+1470 KRRNAERLRLMDRAR

-1496 NLPGEDGGKLS
+1496 HIPGEEGGKLS

-1513 ARIYREWDEYKG
+1513 ARIYREWDEHKG

-1550 LLAKLEATTNIE
+1550 LLAKLESTTNIE

-1575 SSEMRAIREA
+1575 SSEMSAIREA

-1686 FTDAGKSFEI
+1686 FTDAGKLFEI

-1712 NIVESKMRFINALR
+1712 NIVEAKMRFINALR
-1726 KYDGAR
+1726 KYSGAR

-1779 KQYGLESQISA
+1779 KQYGLESQINA
-1790 ARNVLEN
+1790 ARKVLEN
-1797 SPALIESYKSDEE
+1797 SPAMIEGYKADEE
-1810 AIHADRLRVDAEA
+1810 TIHADRLRVDAEA

-1833 SYGAQREANEAAL
+1833 SYSTQREANEAAL

-1855 EESKR
+1855 EENKR

-1879 IASALGDDV
+1879 ISAALGDDV

-1896 KPHIE
+1896 KAFIE

-1909 VAKATEMAMESNNY
+1909 VAKATEMAMGSNNY
-1923 QEAIVGKFLGLPLS
+1923 QEEVVGRFLGLPLT
-1937 LFVSDAGYGLS
+1937 LFVSDTGYGLS
-1948 LSGSKQSYAVER
+1948 LAGAKQSYAVER
-1960 YFLGD
+1960 YFGT
-1965 KKSINPQNFSG
+1965 KGEINPQNFSG

-1981 LKDATGNSAH
+1981 LKDATGNVRH
-1991 HAERLAA
+1991 HTERLAA

-2017 EEFKTKTERIA
+2017 EEFKTKTERLA
-2028 EITKILSEKKAE
+2028 EVTKILSEKKAE
-2040 KQESSKDEESPI
+2040 KQEVSKDADSPI
-2052 YSKNDGKKLDE
+2052 YSKEEGKKLDE

-2069 GQIAD
+2069 GQIVD
-2074 QVTDLLKQFKADIPV
+2074 QVTDLLKQFKTEIPV
-2089 TIIDR
+2089 TIIDN
-2094 EDDVLPTSPVGN
+2094 DGDVLPASAVGDDGR
-2106 NNVAASEW
+2106 
-2114 ATSGFVY
+2114 ATMGFVY
-2121 RGRIHLVREGL
+2121 RGRIHIVRSG
-2132 NDVESV
+2132 V
-2138 ASTLFH
+2138 ATPEAVTSTLFH
-2144 ELLHYGI
+2144 ELLHFGI
-2151 RRFVPEDQYISEMQ
+2151 RRFVPEKEYIAQMRE
-2165 RLYKAD
+2165 LYRAD
-2171 PWIQRETKNWLNSDE
+2171 PWIAAKTEAWLDSADGLATAKKYGDE
-2186 GQEFYVKNGKD
+2186 
-2197 NSIAAARGVDE
+2197 IAAARGVDE
-2208 SLAKLAEQLRAERLR
+2208 ALAELAEELHAERTAPGVKIGSQLAKAAQNVISWLKKMAQMFGWKPVVERLNDLQ
-2223 PGVTIGDKLG
+2223 PGQQ
-2233 DVVRNVMEWLSVLAS
+2233 S
-2248 KLGFGVVKERIT
+2248 K
-2260 DLKAGPL
+2260 D
-2267 AREYVESIFKKLR
+2267 YVESIFKRLR

-2286 FSMTSKWAYSDP
+2286 FVMTSKWAYSDP
-2298 AFSRQLS
+2298 AFSKEYNDGINQNGVQNGSDGQSNQDDSGRVGRRARFWQRLSQGDRFVGDEFVQALVSGRAGAWSGFAYPSGSGRGTDGVEWSNPIAGFAEGHVTFGLFDSNRDFNVVILPNEIIGDKKITADQLRDLS
-2305 FDFETSQE
+2305 ISTFTIRETNDGRLLFGVSEPNKGTTAFDALLEKGKIRETGNLTADGKHRYHKVDLGYGATAKMIQE
-2313 EAKSEKQTDSKAFK
+2313 TIRRYAMIQGDIGAIEFTRDTGSKA
-2327 QWFGDSKV
+2327 GS
-2335 VDDQG
+2335 G
-2340 NPMVVYHGTIDV
+2340 
-2352 DGVQRQRMNSE
+2352 
-2363 GRPIHPSE
+2363 
-2371 DGIRNFWR
+2371 
-2379 WFGDSKVV
+2379 
-2387 DAEGRPLVVYHGTAK
+2387 AEYFYSAQEVKAK
-2402 DFTEFDLSRTGES
+2402 
-2415 TGNTG
+2415 
-2420 FYGAGAY
+2420 
-2427 FSQDG
+2427 
-2432 EDAGGYALWARRS
+2432 
-2445 EDDAANVISVYLAL
+2445 
-2459 QNPLYL
+2459 
-2465 HINPKDDARRD
+2465 
-2476 RGRVSLNMIVD
+2476 
-2487 QLVSEGYFGK
+2487 
-2497 NPDKNEAGSL
+2497 
-2507 YARLTSFLE
+2507 
-2516 KADFERFMGTLYN
+2516 
-2529 ELKGGE
+2529 
-2535 AVSDLARR
+2535 
-2543 AGFDGVMAEGF
+2543 
-2554 KKGENFLA
+2554 
-2562 EVVAFSPEQI
+2562 
-2572 KSATGNNGD
+2572 
-2581 FDPSSSNIMFAKD
+2581 FAKD
-2594 AKSTSVSPAEIRAAL
+2594 AKSTSVSPSEIRAAL
-2609 SERFGESGI
+2609 IDRFGERGI

-2625 ILKVVRLKDAPE
+2625 VLKIVRLKDAPD
-2637 ALRVL
+2637 AMRSL

-2674 LHEIGEHHGLER
+2674 LHEIGEHYGLER
-2686 MLGGDGW
+2686 MLGADGW
-2693 SRMKK
+2693 GRMKK
-2698 RIAAMAKAKGSV
+2698 RIVAMAKAKGSV
-2710 AYGAWHGVKEN
+2710 AYGAWEGVKAN
-2721 YAEFAGK
+2721 YNEFANK
-2728 SDAELAGNERFLHEV
+2728 SDSELAGNERFLHEV

-2752 GLQTSLW
+2752 GMQTSLW
-2759 REMLAAIKEWLAA
+2759 REMLAAVKEWLAS

-2794 KVMRDAEAGLVAPE
+2794 NAMRDAEAGLVAPE